1 MENERFKAC
10 RSGSP
15 KEAQPENTC
24 APTDPLHKQEPAT
37 GSPIRD
43 PNRLTVGAMAQLN
56 CVSARTLRIYDEKG
70 LLVPACRDDETG
82 YRYYTLAQCETLDT
96 IQLLQRLGFALDE
109 IKDVI
114 ANRDVPGLFDRL
126 CAKEEGLDRQL
137 GELKRLKYLLRR
149 LKDRCMT
156 AQSDIECGVCRVEA
170 LPQRRAIV
178 YDLPEKYWV
187 HEGKGSSAEQLLLW
201 QMAICQVKR
210 ELIDSGVSP
219 SYFGNVACHVKRDA
233 LQPGPIDYTS
243 ALIFIDNRDIDV
255 SVPTITIPASLYMT
269 MYCADRS
276 CDEGELAETR
286 CLHTL
291 LDHIAEAGYE
301 ITGDYVGEVV
311 LDSELFSFSGRD
323 ELIKLQIPVRKRA

>member
-1 MENERFKAC
+1 
-10 RSGSP
+10 
-15 KEAQPENTC
+15 
-24 APTDPLHKQEPAT
+24 
-37 GSPIRD
+37 
-43 PNRLTVGAMAQLN
+43 MAQLN

-114 ANRDVPGLFDRL
+114 TNRDVPGLFDRL
-126 CAKEEGLDRQL
+126 CTKEEGLDRQL

-255 SVPTITIPASLYMT
+255 SVPTVTIPAGLYMT

-276 CDEGELAETR
+276 SDEGELMETR

-291 LDHIAEAGYE
+291 LGHIAESGYE
-301 ITGDYVGEVV
+301 IAGDYVGEVM

-323 ELIKLQIPVRKRA
+323 ELIKLQVPVNKRSQTGN

>member
-10 RSGSP
+10 RCGSP
-15 KEAQPENTC
+15 KEAQPEDTC
-24 APTDPLHKQEPAT
+24 VPTDPLHKQEPAT
-37 GSPIRD
+37 GNPIRD

-114 ANRDVPGLFDRL
+114 TNRDVPGLFDQL

-323 ELIKLQIPVRKRA
+323 ELIKLQVPVRKRA

>member
-1 MENERFKAC
+1 MENERIKAC
-10 RSGSP
+10 RSTSP
-15 KEAQPENTC
+15 GEAQPGDVCT
-24 APTDPLHKQEPAT
+24 PTDPLHKQGPSAGNT
-37 GSPIRD
+37 IRD

-219 SYFGNVACHVKRDA
+219 SYFGNVACHVKQDA
-233 LQPGPIDYTS
+233 LQSGSIDYTS

-255 SVPTITIPASLYMT
+255 SVPTTTIPASLYMT
-269 MYCADRS
+269 MYCTDRS

-291 LDHIAEAGYE
+291 LDHIAETGYE

-323 ELIKLQIPVRKRA
+323 ELIKLQVPVRKRA